1 LNRRNFI
8 VGTASIPVLASAQ
21 LPGADS
27 RPGFHLGCVTY
38 NLLKDADLETIIRL
52 LETTGFEGVELRTGH
67 KHGVEPSLGKEE
79 RARVRQLFSRSKVQ
93 LVSFGTTCEFHS
105 PDPAERNR
113 QVEIGKQFIQLA
125 RDTGAK
131 GIKVRPNGLPG
142 GVSTETTIQHI
153 AGSLREL
160 GDAGRSNGISVW
172 MEVHGPKTS
181 NPQIAA
187 AIMRATNHPQVGLCW
202 NSNPEDVIDGSV
214 KKNFELL
221 KPWVRHAHINELA
234 NDYPWRELFAL
245 MREAGYGGFT
255 LAEVAE
261 SSDPERFLSWYKAL
275 WTELNRSCA

>member
-1 LNRRNFI
+1 MNRRQF
-8 VGTASIPVLASAQ
+8 VAGTASFPLLGSAR
-21 LPGADS
+21 LSAAAEA
-27 RPGFHLGCVTY
+27 PGFHLGCVTY
-38 NLLKDADLETIIRL
+38 NLLKDADLDTIIRL
-52 LETTGFEGVELRTGH
+52 LEATGFEGVELRTGH
-67 KHGVEPSLGKEE
+67 KHGVEPSLGKAE
-79 RARVRQLFSRSKVQ
+79 RGRVRQRFGQSKVQ
-93 LVSFGTTCEFHS
+93 LLSFGTTCEFHS
-105 PDPAERNR
+105 PDAAERQR
-113 QVEIGKQFIQLA
+113 QVEKGKEFIQLA

-131 GIKVRPNGLPG
+131 GIKVRPNGLPD
-142 GVSTETTIQHI
+142 GVPIETTVQHI
-153 AGSLREL
+153 AGCLREL

-172 MEVHGPKTS
+172 MEVHGRKTN

-187 AIMRATNHPQVGLCW
+187 AIMRATDHQQVGLCW

-245 MREAGYGGFT
+245 MREANYRGFT

-261 SSDPERFLSWYKAL
+261 SSDTERFLSWYKAL